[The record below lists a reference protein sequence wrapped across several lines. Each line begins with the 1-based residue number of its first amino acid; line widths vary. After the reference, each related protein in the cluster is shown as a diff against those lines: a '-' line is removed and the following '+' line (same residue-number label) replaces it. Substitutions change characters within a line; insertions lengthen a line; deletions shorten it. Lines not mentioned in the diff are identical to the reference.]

1 MANLIDK
8 TTASPQEFCV
18 KKKTSQKREFKYLG
32 LCKLSFFFIEEGCNG
47 KYAPKDREMCPED
60 WPQMQNPY
68 FCKSLYPR
76 GHIFQ
81 YIPPLGSVLLHSQD

>member
-8 TTASPQEFCV
+8 TTACSQEFCV
-18 KKKTSQKREFKYLG
+18 KKKTSQKKRVQIFGPLQTFY
-32 LCKLSFFFIEEGCNG
+32 FFIEKGCNG
-47 KYAPKDREMCPED
+47 KYAPKDRGMCPED